1 MADIFSELNL
11 TALGEDLGGFFVAL
25 LPIIVAVVIG
35 LAVAY
40 GIAEL
45 FKGLM
50 ARIKGKF

>member
-1 MADIFSELNL
+1 MTDIFGALNL
-11 TALGEDLGGFFVAL
+11 TALGTDLGGFFEAI
-25 LPIIVAVVIG
+25 LPTIVAVIIG

-50 ARIKGKF
+50 SRVKGKF